1 MMYRVSLL
9 FALLMV
15 AVPLHAQ
22 DRFVTQVL
30 IVPVFHGPDRGDA
43 HRAADLVRNRVADA
57 FHNKG
62 LRVVSA
68 GDVASWLEKSGFTE
82 DMVLHAAEQEA
93 EARHFRADEEILGA
107 VSRTAGG
114 YRVEVRLVLPRDP
127 RMVQPLAAEAPT
139 LAAAAEAVARDAIA
153 ARAQMVP
160 LRECENAAR
169 DGHYDQAAAFAER
182 AVAAYPPAT
191 LARDCLLDVLSRL
204 PGEHSD
210 SVIAVARAI
219 LDRDPGSPIALD
231 YLAATLDATG
241 DYAAAGGAW
250 VRLLATDSLNESML
264 RRVVEAL
271 SREGNAK
278 AAEPII
284 VRGTAAHPDN
294 LELLKLRWLVHL
306 ATSNWKAA
314 VTTGEALRERDA
326 ASQSDPD
333 FYRRLASAY
342 RADSQP
348 VQALATASAA
358 VARFPDDATLYS
370 LYVQL
375 LQAENA
381 TAVPRGLAKFPES
394 AELHAIAAQTA
405 GATGDVAGAAGQM
418 RTALAE
424 NPRLAHGWLQLA
436 DYELTLGDA
445 DSAYAALQAA
455 LANGE
460 AKAAVGQY
468 ALAKGNDLYR
478 AAGGTKARADFERA
492 HRFLQLAQRLAPT
505 PQAAFLLGA
514 SALSVS
520 QTAATDAPAAKRC
533 DLARLADS
541 TLTEA
546 QANLMAGGSA
556 APDAAAQFLSYASTL
571 RPVVDNQLKVLCPAT
586 TDR

>member
-1 MMYRVSLL
+1 M
-9 FALLMV
+9 
-15 AVPLHAQ
+15 
-22 DRFVTQVL
+22 TQVL

-43 HRAADLVRNRVADA
+43 HRAADIVRNRVADA

-62 LRVVSA
+62 VRVVSA
-68 GDVASWLEKSGFTE
+68 GDIASWLEKSGFTE

-93 EARHFRADEEILGA
+93 EARHFRADEEILGT
-107 VSRTAGG
+107 VSRDGSG
-114 YRVEVRLVLPRDP
+114 YRVEARLVLPRDT
-127 RMVQPLAAEAPT
+127 RMVQPLTAEGPT

-153 ARAQMVP
+153 ARSQMVP
-160 LRECENAAR
+160 LRECENAER
-169 DGHYDQAAAFAER
+169 DGHYAQAAAFAER

-204 PGEHSD
+204 PGDHAD
-210 SVIAVARAI
+210 SLIAVARAI
-219 LDRDPGSPIALD
+219 LDHDPVSPIALE
-231 YLAATLDATG
+231 YLATTLDAKG

-284 VRGTAAHPDN
+284 VRGTAEHPDN

-306 ATSNWKAA
+306 ATANWKAA
-314 VTTGEALRERDA
+314 VATGEALRERDA
-326 ASQSDPD
+326 ASQADPD

-358 VARFPDDATLYS
+358 VAKFPDDEALYS

-381 TAVPRGLAKFPES
+381 TAVPRGLARFPES
-394 AELHAIAAQTA
+394 AALHVIAAQTS
-405 GATGDVAGAAGQM
+405 GAAGNVAAAADQM
-418 RTALAE
+418 RVALAA

-436 DYELTLGDA
+436 DYEMTLGHA
-445 DSAYAALQAA
+445 DSAYAALEMA

-460 AKAAVGQY
+460 GKDAVGQY
-468 ALAKGNDLYR
+468 ALAKGNDLYK
-478 AAGGTKARADFERA
+478 AAGSTKARADFERA

-505 PQAAFLLGA
+505 PQAAFLVGA

-520 QTAATDAPAAKRC
+520 QTAATEAPAAKRC

-546 QANLMAGGSA
+546 QANLMSGGSV
-556 APDAAAQFLSYASTL
+556 APDAAAQFLNYAATL